1 MARSLILGHHVS
13 SRSNVISGSASPGRR
28 SPYRSASIKMT
39 MKDCH
44 ESSRDG
50 AVRISRQCVSMSED
64 TRSPRIQLKGY
75 DESWICAGFPLEAIE
90 HTALFGWREVAGV
103 AVE

>member
-1 MARSLILGHHVS
+1 MRLHVGGHQ
-13 SRSNVISGSASPGRR
+13 IA
-28 SPYRSASIKMT
+28 
-39 MKDCH
+39 
-44 ESSRDG
+44 E
-50 AVRISRQCVSMSED
+50 
-64 TRSPRIQLKGY
+64 PRIQLKGY

>member
-1 MARSLILGHHVS
+1 MSALSSAEASAPFLRCRRKGSMARSLILGHHVS

-64 TRSPRIQLKGY
+64 TRSPSR
-75 DESWICAGFPLEAIE
+75 ESS
-90 HTALFGWREVAGV
+90 
-103 AVE
+103 